1 MGKIKILSSN
11 QLKILACI
19 TMLIDHIG
27 YFILP
32 QLTILRLIGRLT
44 FPIFAFLISEGT
56 KYTKNKLRYLLTVGI
71 LGVVW
76 QIYLIIFRSDYHFNV
91 LITFSISII
100 IIYAMDYFK
109 KCLFDKNCKVIFKIL
124 TFLLFA
130 FVALSPYLIAKVF
143 SWFHYEYGFYGAMC
157 AVFASAPVLNKTDAP
172 DFLKWFD
179 KIPIRALCM
188 AIPLFM
194 YCRNG
199 GIVILFYFIGLALTL
214 LYSEKRGKA
223 NLKYFFYIFY
233 PAHLLI
239 LHLISYL
246 I

>member
-27 YFILP
+27 YFLLP
-32 QLTILRLIGRLT
+32 QYSFLRLIGRLT
-44 FPIFAFLISEGT
+44 FPIFAFLISEGA
-56 KYTKNKLRYLLTVGI
+56 KYTKNKLKYLLNVGV
-71 LGVVW
+71 LGIIW
-76 QIYLIIFRSDYHFNV
+76 QAYLIIFRSDYYFNV

-124 TFLLFA
+124 TFLLFI
-130 FVALSPYLIAKVF
+130 FVALSPYLIPKVF
-143 SWFHYEYGFYGAMC
+143 SWFSYEYGLYGAMC
-157 AVFASAPVLNKTDAP
+157 AVFASIPVLNKTDAP
-172 DFLKWFD
+172 DYLKWFD
-179 KIPIRALCM
+179 KIPIRILCM
-188 AIPLFM
+188 AVPLYM
-194 YCRNG
+194 YSRNRG
-199 GIVILFYFIGLALTL
+199 TVTIFFFIGLALIF

-233 PAHLLI
+233 PVHLLI